1 MMLSLS
7 LINAAKRIV
16 VNSRER
22 IPANKSNTE
31 ICRLVEVGAVSG
43 NSILLSRSELREIEK
58 YFTSTL
64 GQNLLTF
71 KQSSNSRMDAAR
83 PGISEKSAKGGVFH
97 QLISLAGNVNI
108 PLKNQPDVPKDARY
122 VASVALDDLDFPRFR
137 RVLIIEN
144 GAMMVRWRDVVLSLP
159 GEWQSAVLIYRGHG
173 ENQKYLPTLIKCF
186 DNNDVEVGFFYD
198 YDPAGLDMV
207 DQLSNDKHYWIV
219 PVENLE
225 LFQSIS
231 KLDEFVDQLDQLYR
245 LKNKTVNTSV
255 RAHLDYLEANT
266 LAITQEHLINNQC
279 VLIAKRITVGS
290 GLN

>member
-1 MMLSLS
+1 MTLSLS

-31 ICRLVEVGAVSG
+31 VCRLVEVGAVSG

-71 KQSSNSRMDAAR
+71 QQSSNSRMDTAR
-83 PGISEKSAKGGVFH
+83 PGISEKSVKGGVFQ

-108 PLKNQPDVPKDARY
+108 PLKNQPDVPKEARY
-122 VASVALDDLDFPRFR
+122 VASVELDDLDFPRFS

-144 GAMMVRWRDVVLSLP
+144 GELMVRWKDVVLSLP
-159 GEWQSAVLIYRGHG
+159 DEWQSAVLVYRGHG
-173 ENQKYLPTLIKCF
+173 KNQKDLPTLIECF
-186 DNNDVEVGFFYD
+186 DNNAVEVGFFYD

-207 DQLSNDKHYWIV
+207 EQLSNAKHYWVV
-219 PVENLE
+219 PALNLE
-225 LFQSIS
+225 LFRSIN
-231 KLDEFVDQLDQLYR
+231 KLDEFLKQLEQLDR
-245 LKNKTVNTSV
+245 LKSRDVSASI
-255 RAHLDYLEANT
+255 REHLTFIEKNT
-266 LAITQEHLINNQC
+266 LAITQEHLIKNQC
-279 VLIAKRITVGS
+279 SLVIEKIS
-290 GLN
+290 